1 MASGNPDFISQEKEY
16 VQKFFL
22 PFNTN
27 ITEQVYYGTV
37 NILAWAGTG
46 IDFPAGAGFYRQI
59 KSITVYSDAGACD
72 AYIQVQIV
80 PLGPWLST
88 FRVCG
93 SVAYEQGFEDY
104 ERAMIYLPAWNIRI
118 ALWNDS
124 GVAANLSYVV
134 KYSYQTS

>member
-1 MASGNPDFISQEKEY
+1 MASGSPDFISQEKEY

-27 ITEQVYYGTV
+27 ITEHVYFGTV
-37 NILAWAGTG
+37 NIAPWGG
-46 IDFPAGAGFYRQI
+46 IGINFPAGAGFYRQL
-59 KSITVYSDAGACD
+59 KSICVYSDTGACD
-72 AYIQVQIV
+72 SYIQVQTV
-80 PLGPWLST
+80 PLGPWNST

-93 SVAYEQGFEDY
+93 SGAYVQGFEDF

-124 GVAANLSYVV
+124 GFAANLNYVV
-134 KYSYQTS
+134 KYAYQTA